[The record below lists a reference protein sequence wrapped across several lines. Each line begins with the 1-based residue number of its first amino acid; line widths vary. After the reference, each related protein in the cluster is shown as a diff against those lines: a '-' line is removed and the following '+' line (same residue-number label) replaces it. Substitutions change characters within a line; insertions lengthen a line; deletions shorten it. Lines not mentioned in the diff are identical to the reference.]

1 MSWAG
6 VGIFVVSTGVG
17 LWQGDKAK
25 KEADKKYKAEQAAYN
40 QAQAAAQAAA
50 VAEAKRIAHQ
60 EAANKI
66 LNDANSKSQKA
77 KTTRTVLI
85 ISVIGGTVLTAATII
100 GLTLRK
106 K

>member
-40 QAQAAAQAAA
+40 Q
-50 VAEAKRIAHQ
+50 AKRIAHQ